1 MNFSRSVPHCS
12 LRRDCGHLINISQI
26 LMLSLYGS
34 KAHIVQAHMAPEQQR
49 LQVSYRELFDFRNLT
64 KDWLDIFVGWFLN
77 EPLASSS
84 SRSESSDTRMHKV
97 SDGVV
102 ERLVEVLSKSQRN
115 ISAVPRRQN
124 RLLRRSRHGQSGA
137 QDTTR
142 RKQVSIRPD

>member
-1 MNFSRSVPHCS
+1 
-12 LRRDCGHLINISQI
+12 
-26 LMLSLYGS
+26 MLSLYGS
-34 KAHIVQAHMAPEQQR
+34 KAHLVQAHMAPEQQR

-77 EPLASSS
+77 EPLAASS
-84 SRSESSDTRMHKV
+84 SRSESSDPRMHKV

-124 RLLRRSRHGQSGA
+124 TAPQKEP
-137 QDTTR
+137 TR
-142 RKQVSIRPD
+142 PIWSPGYNSEEASLDQTGLNPPVVFNTY